1 MSVSTG
7 GNVIAPRSTASMIRT
22 FASAGARGRA
32 RMSGSFPEA
41 ARTASTTSSSG
52 SSSDEGV
59 LHDGAEIV
67 LDEDDGGEGSAPGQ
81 GDGDEDVIRITEHV
95 GDLDGLR
102 CRGRVRQAGEPAR

>member
-1 MSVSTG
+1 
-7 GNVIAPRSTASMIRT
+7 
-22 FASAGARGRA
+22 
-32 RMSGSFPEA
+32 MSGSFPEA
-41 ARTASTTSSSG
+41 APDGVDHVVERFVQ
-52 SSSDEGV
+52 DEGV